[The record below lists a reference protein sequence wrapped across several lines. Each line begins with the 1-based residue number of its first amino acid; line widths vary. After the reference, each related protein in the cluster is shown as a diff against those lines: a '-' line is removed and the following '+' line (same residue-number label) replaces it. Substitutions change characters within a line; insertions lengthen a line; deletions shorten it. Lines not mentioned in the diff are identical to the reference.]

1 MNPPREDP
9 PGLVTSVSRHDIVD
23 RVLAGVFTA
32 FGMWIVFRSPDFST
46 VPESGRSYL
55 ERSQDIGLLFI
66 LLGPLLLAL
75 RRLESGASRLARAGA
90 WYRRLPVASICLL
103 AIVLVAYRVAETKT
117 TLIDGARYFWLDDD
131 IMISMRYAWNLARG
145 EGILWNAG
153 APPVEGYSNFA
164 WTLILTLPHLA
175 GLPMRLASAPAL
187 VLDGA
192 LFAALV
198 YQSARLGRALGLRPA
213 TVALGA
219 ILLAMNRWMVH
230 WAAAGSESILLSV
243 LIMTAALILAKA
255 RKGRPA
261 RWQLGLVLGLM
272 TLVRVDAFVLSLAFA
287 PAIIALAGCR
297 RVRWSVL
304 VFWIALPLA
313 HFAFRRAYYG
323 AWLPNTYA
331 LKAVDIPMKESFGIW
346 YVSTLFSQFGA
357 ICAMQLASLR
367 LARHPLGAWLGLVPW
382 FAVGYAVAI
391 GGDELPEMRFL
402 VPVIPLLIFGAMV
415 SAQTIFLDERP
426 ARALGRNGGRL
437 AGRWGWMLVLF
448 GVVSSQTLCLPNRLI
463 RLGADRGDLEM
474 KNVILGLA
482 IERNTEPDALVAHY
496 WAGATPYFS
505 QRPAHDML
513 GKSDAH
519 IAHLPGH
526 PGQWQ
531 PGHTKYDAAWTLS
544 QKPDVIVTAL
554 GAGWLDPAVRG
565 RGCLGYPALCSL
577 YDDPTFKEWYEPG
590 LVDLPESRYHHA
602 IFIRRG
608 TPRAAAPEAWR

>member
-1 MNPPREDP
+1 MSSLNEAPQKS
-9 PGLVTSVSRHDIVD
+9 LTSVSRDDLVD
-23 RVLAGVFTA
+23 RLLAGVFTA
-32 FGMWIVFRSPDFST
+32 FGLWVVLRSPDFET
-46 VPESGRSYL
+46 VPENGRQFL

-75 RRLESGASRLARAGA
+75 RRLEAGASRLAQAGV
-90 WYRRLPVASICLL
+90 WYRRLPIAFGCLL
-103 AIVLVAYRVAETKT
+103 AVVLVANRIDQTKT
-117 TLIDGARYFWLDDD
+117 ALIDGVRYFWLDDD

-145 EGILWNAG
+145 EGIVWNAG
-153 APPVEGYSNFA
+153 AAPVEGYSNFA
-164 WTLILTLPHLA
+164 WTLILSLPHLA
-175 GLPMRLASAPAL
+175 GLPMRLASAPPL
-187 VLDGA
+187 VLDAA

-213 TVALGA
+213 AVALAA

-230 WAAAGSESILLSV
+230 WAAAGSENILLSL
-243 LIMTAALILAKA
+243 LIMTAALALAKA
-255 RKGRPA
+255 RKGRPVG
-261 RWQLGLVLGLM
+261 WQLGIILGLM
-272 TLVRVDAFVLSLAFA
+272 TLIRVDAFVLSLAFA
-287 PAIIALAGCR
+287 PAVIAWARSG

-313 HFAFRRAYYG
+313 HFVFRKFYYG

-346 YVSTLFSQFGA
+346 YVSTLFAQFGA
-357 ICAMQLASLR
+357 ICALQLASLR
-367 LARHPLGAWLGLVPW
+367 LARHPLSAWLGLVPW
-382 FAVGYAVAI
+382 FAVGYTVAI

-415 SAQTIFLDERP
+415 SAQRIFLDERP
-426 ARALGRNGGRL
+426 TRALGGNGGRL

-463 RLGADRGDLEM
+463 RLGADRGNLEM
-474 KNVILGLA
+474 KNVILGLT
-482 IERNTEPDALVAHY
+482 IKRNTEPDALVAHY

-505 QRPAHDML
+505 ERPAHDML

-544 QKPDVIVTAL
+544 QEPDVIVTAL
-554 GAGWLDPAVRG
+554 GAGWLDPAMRG

-577 YDDPTFKEWYEPG
+577 YDDPTFKALYEPG
-590 LVDLPESRYHHA
+590 LVELPESQYHHA
-602 IFIRRG
+602 VFIRGG
-608 TPRAAAPEAWR
+608 TPRAGPPEAWR